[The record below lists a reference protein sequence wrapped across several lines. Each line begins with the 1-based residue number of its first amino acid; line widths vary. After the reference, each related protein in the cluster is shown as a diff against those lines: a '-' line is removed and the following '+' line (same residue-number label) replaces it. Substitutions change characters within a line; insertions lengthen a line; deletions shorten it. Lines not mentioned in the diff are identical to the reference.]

1 MEEVFR
7 FPMCICAAPRT
18 PFEGVTVY
26 GRHDSREYE
35 KLSSFFEDRGVLFEF
50 ANVAEQPN
58 RQRMVDL
65 SGQEEAVV
73 IEIGRKIFVGF
84 TPAELERALP

>member
-1 MEEVFR
+1 
-7 FPMCICAAPRT
+7 MCICAAPRT

-26 GRHDSREYE
+26 GRQDRTDFQKVET
-35 KLSSFFEDRGVLFEF
+35 FFEDRGVLFTF
-50 ANVAEQPN
+50 ADVQQQANQE
-58 RQRMVDL
+58 RIISL

-84 TPAELERALP
+84 TPTELERALP